1 MNPKISDEK
10 LKEILKE
17 MFKADQSI
25 TIFRALQIAG
35 YEN

>member
-1 MNPKISDEK
+1 MDSQISDEK
-10 LKEILKE
+10 LKEILKV